1 MARKASPNNPLCPF
15 CQGKRVTRNGRKNG
29 RQRWLCHACRKT
41 FGPTYGTPLYGLRT
55 STTEIAHSLLVLM
68 QRGSLNSAEE
78 LTGHKYETLA
88 RWLQQAPGYATPIT
102 DALVHDLHLPAKEVD
117 AFWSF
122 IHRSS
127 AYGSCQAACA
137 ERA

>member
-1 MARKASPNNPLCPF
+1 MARKASPQNPSCPLC
-15 CQGKRVTRNGRKNG
+15 QSKRVTRNGRKNG

-55 STTEIAHSLLVLM
+55 SATEIARSLLVLM
-68 QRGSLNSAEE
+68 QRGSLNAAEE
-78 LTGHKYETLA
+78 ITGHKYETLR
-88 RWLQQAPGYATPIT
+88 RWLRQSPAYASAIT
-102 DALVHDLHLPAKEVD
+102 DALLHDLHLTPGEVA

-122 IHRSS
+122 VHQSIT
-127 AYGSCQAACA
+127 YGSCKAACA